1 MSIIEELRREYNNL
15 KEALDTGKS
24 ALAEL
29 IEVHETLGPDPEFD
43 AIFVLKEAECNYF
56 ISEAEEK
63 LEALNNEIALLEA
76 QTRDN

>member
-1 MSIIEELRREYNNL
+1 MSIIEELRREYNIL
-15 KEALDTGKS
+15 KTALDTGKLV
-24 ALAEL
+24 LAEVV
-29 IEVHETLGPDPEFD
+29 EAQEALGPEFD

-63 LEALNNEIALLEA
+63 LENLNREIELMEA

>member
-1 MSIIEELRREYNNL
+1 MSIIEELRREYNIL
-15 KEALDTGKS
+15 KTALDTCKLV
-24 ALAEL
+24 LAEV
-29 IEVHETLGPDPEFD
+29 IEAQEALGPDPEFD

-63 LEALNNEIALLEA
+63 LENLNREIELMEA